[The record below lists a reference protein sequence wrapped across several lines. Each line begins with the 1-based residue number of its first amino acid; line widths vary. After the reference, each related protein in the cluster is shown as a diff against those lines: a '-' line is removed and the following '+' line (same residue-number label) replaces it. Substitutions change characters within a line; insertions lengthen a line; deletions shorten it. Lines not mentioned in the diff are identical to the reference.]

1 MSDRPT
7 YLLLYD
13 ILDALD
19 NISLYI
25 EHIDFNNFSNNSMI
39 RNADERN
46 IEIIGE
52 ASNKISDEFRKSNPD
67 IEWHKPIAMRNRLIH
82 GYFAIDIPML
92 WNTIT
97 VILPPFR
104 DSIIKLIESSN
115 RETYLNII

>member
-39 RNADERN
+39 RNAVERN

-52 ASNKISDEFRKSNPD
+52 ASNKILEEFRKSNPD

-115 RETYLNII
+115 RET

>member
-25 EHIDFNNFSNNSMI
+25 KDVDFNNFSSNSMI
-39 RNADERN
+39 RNAVERN

-52 ASNKISDEFRKSNPD
+52 ASNKIPEGFRKSNPE

-115 RETYLNII
+115 RELN